1 MSFDKPV
8 LEPRKRPT
16 QSRSEVTFDAILEAA
31 ARILEEGG
39 LLDLTTNQI
48 AERAGVSIGT
58 LYQYF
63 PTKEVIL
70 AELSLNLRRSLLQ
83 NISRII
89 HGNSTKPLDEIM
101 DILVKVAIDR
111 LFDRPQLARAL
122 EYADAYLPLHEEVAV
137 LTEQFEAEIT
147 GLLERH
153 GIANPVLAGR
163 DINAIARGMVDAAS
177 ASGET
182 DRQALLVRIGRAL
195 RGYLAYSGGS
205 EYR

>member
-1 MSFDKPV
+1 M
-8 LEPRKRPT
+8 
-16 QSRSEVTFDAILEAA
+16 
-31 ARILEEGG
+31 EEGG

-70 AELSLNLRRSLLQ
+70 AEVSLNLRRSLLQ

-89 HGNSTKPLDEIM
+89 HGNSTKSLDEIM

-122 EYADAYLPLHEEVAV
+122 EYADAYLPLDEEVAA
-137 LTEQFEAEIT
+137 LTEQFEAEIA

-153 GIANPVLAGR
+153 GIATPVLAGR
-163 DINAIARGMVDAAS
+163 NINAIARGMVDAAS
-177 ASGET
+177 AAGET

-195 RGYLAYSGGS
+195 RGYLAYSGDS
-205 EYR
+205 E